1 MRHITSSQAATP
13 ARLAAARR
21 LPARRWL
28 GPRWLGVGR
37 PAWRCS
43 VLSRLF
49 PWRHSTALQLSA
61 SPGAVGYRTTDY
73 RRTGRATSAYRVRGR
88 SGTRE
93 YYSDADVQSVEVIS
107 VVPSRRLRVQG
118 SRPGGHPALRPLRQ
132 RAPSGGSRPSRVRPG
147 RGRGPRGSAAP
158 AALTHLKYHGL
169 SAASRVQVQC
179 AQAEVLVLSPS
190 GALGIG
196 RTQVR
201 SVP

>member
-1 MRHITSSQAATP
+1 MALGNITPMRTFSQSKLFQSSLPGGCAFRGPARAATRRSDP
-13 ARLAAARR
+13 A
-21 LPARRWL
+21 
-28 GPRWLGVGR
+28 
-37 PAWRCS
+37 S
-43 VLSRLF
+43 
-49 PWRHSTALQLSA
+49 
-61 SPGAVGYRTTDY
+61 
-73 RRTGRATSAYRVRGR
+73 
-88 SGTRE
+88 
-93 YYSDADVQSVEVIS
+93 
-107 VVPSRRLRVQG
+107 
-118 SRPGGHPALRPLRQ
+118 
-132 RAPSGGSRPSRVRPG
+132 APSGGSRPSRVRPG